1 MTASLDISLHQH
13 IAIRALRSYLRAV
26 GDELGVGLE
35 SATIDHDTP
44 VSAYLALDTR
54 LPHCPDRDVALL
66 WDEEHG
72 WAIAKETHSGEDLLV
87 LAYLGG
93 PTITP
98 SPKRVARFVNALY
111 CDDRTVGLPNPPAIR
126 AGGSPE
132 ELAAQLL
139 AYRPTPT
146 VAEPSA
152 ERLFQP

>member
-13 IAIRALRSYLRAV
+13 IAIPALRGYLRAV
-26 GDELGVGLE
+26 GGELGVGLE
-35 SATIDHDTP
+35 SATIDQDTP
-44 VSAYLALDTR
+44 VSAYLALDAR
-54 LPHCPDRDVALL
+54 LPHFPDRDVALL
-66 WDEEHG
+66 WNEEHG

-126 AGGSPE
+126 SASSPE
-132 ELAAQLL
+132 ELAAHLL
-139 AYRPTPT
+139 GYRPSP
-146 VAEPSA
+146 AESNN
-152 ERLFQP
+152 ERVFQP

>member
-1 MTASLDISLHQH
+1 VTAPLDISPHQH
-13 IAIRALRSYLRAV
+13 IAVPALRSYLRAV

-54 LPHCPDRDVALL
+54 LPRCPDRDVALL

-98 SPKRVARFVNALY
+98 SPKRVARFVDALY

-126 AGGSPE
+126 AAGSPE
-132 ELAAQLL
+132 DLAAQLL
-139 AYRPTPT
+139 AYRPTPVVVKSDT
-146 VAEPSA
+146 
-152 ERLFQP
+152 ERLFHP